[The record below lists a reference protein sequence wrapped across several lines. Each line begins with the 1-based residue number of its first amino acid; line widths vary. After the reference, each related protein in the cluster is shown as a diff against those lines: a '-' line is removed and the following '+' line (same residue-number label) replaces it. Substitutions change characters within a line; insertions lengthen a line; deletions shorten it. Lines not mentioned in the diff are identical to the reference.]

1 VSKPKWSSQQNSKEN
16 SGAKNTMGAQ
26 KITRIKISAKFEL
39 VNQSLSLSLGAP
51 SLSNHSLGNCSLLFW
66 QCPEL
71 RNAIVVP
78 LDDNPNTGCNC
89 KLLRGCNCCPL
100 FPGDRCAIS
109 GTYSAL
115 TADLKRAGVFR
126 STGISRPRPG

>member
-1 VSKPKWSSQQNSKEN
+1 
-16 SGAKNTMGAQ
+16 MGAQ

-39 VNQSLSLSLGAP
+39 VNQSLSLSLSLGAP
-51 SLSNHSLGNCSLLFW
+51 SLSNHSLGNCSLLFS

-78 LDDNPNTGCNC
+78 LDDNPKTGCNC

-100 FPGDRCAIS
+100 HVDVLVEVKAQEGVEAAMATIEIVANVEFEPLYIHISPGS
-109 GTYSAL
+109 NL
-115 TADLKRAGVFR
+115 LKKFQWQQ
-126 STGISRPRPG
+126 T